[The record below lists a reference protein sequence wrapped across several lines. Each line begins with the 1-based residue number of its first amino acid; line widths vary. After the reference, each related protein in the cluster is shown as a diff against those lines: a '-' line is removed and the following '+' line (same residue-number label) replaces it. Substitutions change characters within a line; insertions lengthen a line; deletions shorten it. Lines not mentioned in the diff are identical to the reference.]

1 MNIFTDKFSLL
12 NNFFKST
19 PCTIPII
26 LFIIYFFN
34 KSMYIFY
41 LILGWFFMD
50 YIVIGLLKNIIFKNL
65 GNYLSNIYEKIDF
78 PIIGRFKRPEG
89 AANCGCFY
97 VNETNYSYT
106 QGMPSGHST
115 LSAFVAVFMYNY
127 IINQYNIK
135 PKYRPI
141 IFIITLSFI
150 LYTMYSRVIVNCHT
164 IQQTIIGSLIGGIFG
179 YYYYF
184 YVMKLIEKEK
194 NKNK

>member
-1 MNIFTDKFSLL
+1 
-12 NNFFKST
+12 
-19 PCTIPII
+19 
-26 LFIIYFFN
+26 
-34 KSMYIFY
+34 
-41 LILGWFFMD
+41 
-50 YIVIGLLKNIIFKNL
+50 
-65 GNYLSNIYEKIDF
+65 
-78 PIIGRFKRPEG
+78 
-89 AANCGCFY
+89 
-97 VNETNYSYT
+97 
-106 QGMPSGHST
+106 
-115 LSAFVAVFMYNY
+115 MYNY